1 MNILVCSSVLLIAY
15 WAFCEGQTDYSK
27 MDPEKL
33 LYINYTN
40 EMFNKTAQLFL
51 KWGTGGLL
59 HNNRCICWTSN
70 SSGPSTPMYH
80 RSLRFF
86 NQTIKD
92 SGHWEERDT
101 YWAAGAVNYTPKVQV
116 MSKLGHQDD
125 PETSGIYTLFFAT
138 RTCFVMGILEGAAS
152 TQQVKP
158 IQSPSEENDNSTCQL
173 WAQRHN
179 NQTKDRLDCEQAF
192 TSNCSRLLV
201 QGEWYRRGHRICN
214 YTDDT
219 EDL

>member
-92 SGHWEERDT
+92 SGHWEQRDT
-101 YWAAGAVNYTPKVQV
+101 YWAAGAVNYTPKVRV
-116 MSKLGHQDD
+116 ISKLRGKDD
-125 PETSGIYTLFFAT
+125 PETSIFYTLFFAT
-138 RTCFVMGILEGAAS
+138 PTCFVMGLLEGAAS
-152 TQQVKP
+152 TESVKP
-158 IQSPSEENDNSTCQL
+158 TQSPTGETDNSTCHL

-179 NQTKDRLDCEQAF
+179 NQTDDREKCEKAF
-192 TSNCSRLLV
+192 TSNCSSILV
-201 QGEWYRRGHRICN
+201 EGKWYRRGHKICN

-219 EDL
+219 DNL